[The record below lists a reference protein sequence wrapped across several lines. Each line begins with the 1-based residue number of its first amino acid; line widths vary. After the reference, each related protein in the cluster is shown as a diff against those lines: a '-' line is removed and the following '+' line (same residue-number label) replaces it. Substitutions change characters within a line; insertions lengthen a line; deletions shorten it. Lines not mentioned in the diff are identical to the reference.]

1 MHIGNIK
8 SQIYS
13 IRGKQVMLDSDLAK
27 MYGVPLKRL
36 NEQVKRNLS
45 RFPKEFRF
53 QLTKDEYYFLRSQF
67 ATLKVNASIP
77 NDKGGRGKH
86 RKHLPYAFT
95 EQGVSM
101 LSAVLHSDYA
111 IKVSVHTMNAFVEM
125 RRFLINNES
134 LFQKVNSIENK
145 QLEYDEK
152 FDILFKALDK
162 NKLNPDFG
170 IFYDG
175 QMFDAYT
182 FVSDLIRSAKTSILL
197 IDNYIDDTVL
207 KMFSKSKSQV
217 KIHLYTKRISKQLL
231 LDLEKYNSQYSLI
244 TLKEFTQAHDRFLI
258 IDKTV
263 YHFGASL
270 KDLGKKWFAFSKMLI
285 NPNEIV
291 QKLPG

>member
-1 MHIGNIK
+1 MENQLSNIWE
-8 SQIYS
+8 
-13 IRGKQVMLDSDLAK
+13 IRSRIFNVRGQQVMLDSDLALL
-27 MYGVPLKRL
+27 YGVSVKRF
-36 NEQVKRNLS
+36 NEQVKRNAD
-45 RFPKEFRF
+45 RFPIRYRF
-53 QLTKDEYYFLRSQF
+53 QITKEENDNLRSQF
-67 ATLKVNASIP
+67 ATSSSH
-77 NDKGGRGKH
+77 GGR
-86 RKHLPYAFT
+86 RYLPYVFT

-101 LSAVLHSDYA
+101 LSAVLKSGTA
-111 IKVSVHTMNAFVEM
+111 IRVSIQIIDAFVEM

-134 LFQKVNSIENK
+134 LFQKINSIENK

-152 FDILFKALDK
+152 FDVLFRALDK
-162 NKLNPDFG
+162 NKLIPDFG

-182 FVSDLIRSAKTSILL
+182 FVSDLIRGAKTSILL

-207 KMFSKSKSQV
+207 NMFAKSKNQ
-217 KIHLYTKRISKQLL
+217 IQIQIYTKRISKQLL
-231 LDLEKYNSQYSLI
+231 LDIEKYNSQYFPI
-244 TLKEFTQAHDRFLI
+244 TIKEFAQAHDRFLI

-291 QKLPG
+291 KKLT

>member
-1 MHIGNIK
+1 MESKLMHIGQIQ
-8 SQIYS
+8 SQIFS
-13 IRGKQVMLDSDLAK
+13 IRGTQVMLDSDLARI
-27 MYGVPLKRL
+27 YGVSVKRF
-36 NEQVKRNLS
+36 NEQVKRNID
-45 RFPKEFRF
+45 RFPIRYRF
-53 QLTKDEYYFLRSQF
+53 QLTNEENKNLRSQF
-67 ATLKVNASIP
+67 ATSSFH
-77 NDKGGRGKH
+77 GGR
-86 RKHLPYAFT
+86 RYLPYAFT

-101 LSAVLHSDYA
+101 LSAVLKSETA
-111 IKVSVHTMNAFVEM
+111 IKVSIQIIDAFVKM
-125 RRFLINNES
+125 RRFLTNNQS
-134 LFQKVNSIENK
+134 LFQKINSIEHK

-162 NKLNPDFG
+162 NKLNPEFG

-182 FVSDLIRSAKTSILL
+182 FVSNLIRSAENSILL

-207 KMFSKSKSQV
+207 NMFSKSKSQV
-217 KIHLYTKRISKQLL
+217 KIHIYTKRISNQLL
-231 LDLEKYNSQYSLI
+231 LDLKKYNSQYSPI
-244 TLKEFTQAHDRFLI
+244 TIKEFTQAHDRFLI

>member
-1 MHIGNIK
+1 MENQLSNIWE
-8 SQIYS
+8 
-13 IRGKQVMLDSDLAK
+13 IRSRIFNVRGRQVMLDSDLALL
-27 MYGVPLKRL
+27 YGVSVKRF
-36 NEQVKRNLS
+36 NEQVKRNAD
-45 RFPKEFRF
+45 RFPIRYRF
-53 QLTKDEYYFLRSQF
+53 QITKEENDNLRSQF
-67 ATLKVNASIP
+67 ATSSSH
-77 NDKGGRGKH
+77 GGR
-86 RKHLPYAFT
+86 RYLPYVFT

-101 LSAVLHSDYA
+101 LSAVLKSETA
-111 IKVSVHTMNAFVEM
+111 IKVSIQIIDAFVGM

-134 LFQKVNSIENK
+134 LFQKINSIENK

-152 FDILFKALDK
+152 FDVLFRALDK

-170 IFYDG
+170 IFYNG

-182 FVSDLIRSAKTSILL
+182 FVSDLIRGAKTSILL

-207 KMFSKSKSQV
+207 NMFSKSKNDI
-217 KIHLYTKRISKQLL
+217 KIHIYTKRISKQLL
-231 LDLEKYNSQYSLI
+231 LDIEKYNSQYSPI
-244 TLKEFTQAHDRFLI
+244 TIKEFTQAHDRFLI

-291 QKLPG
+291 QKLN